1 MPFPPQK
8 KDFQVDSGCIPL
20 QSHKYFQS
28 EIPSPQRL
36 CRSKANTIINHHSQ
50 VHSGCAAPKPTLF
63 SIRTSNSTAADT
75 ASAAAFPFF
84 NRGART
90 RSETRHGQRR
100 GVCCK
105 KLGAVHPFS
114 CATSHG
120 FGTILGACCLEGR
133 LYATGHP
140 LHL

>member
-1 MPFPPQK
+1 MPFPPPK
-8 KDFQVDSGCIPL
+8 KGLPSRQRLYTAPKPQIFSIRNSKSTAAVPL
-20 QSHKYFQS
+20 QSQHYYQS
-28 EIPSPQRL
+28 PLAR
-36 CRSKANTIINHHSQ
+36 
-50 VHSGCAAPKPTLF
+50 KPTLF